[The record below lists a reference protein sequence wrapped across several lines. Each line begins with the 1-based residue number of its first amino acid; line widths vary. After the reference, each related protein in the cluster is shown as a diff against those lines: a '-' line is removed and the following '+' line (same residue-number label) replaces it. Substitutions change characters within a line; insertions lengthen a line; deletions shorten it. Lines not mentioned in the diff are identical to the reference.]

1 MTRPDSAP
9 SVAPAARWRAW
20 LKPLAGVAAVAAAWT
35 GGVGMWLP
43 DWARPRIEA
52 AATEALGTPVTIA
65 AVRIQPWTLAVEVDG
80 VTVGPQAAPWFTLKQ
95 AQTQLSLASV
105 RHLAPVISRVQLTEP
120 MFWLERQSADQFNIS
135 PVMARLMAPSPQPKP
150 DSEPTRFAVFNIE
163 VRDGLLRYTDR
174 VLKQEHRVEQLQVGV
189 PFVSNLPSDIAV
201 DVQPRLQARIDG
213 SPLKI
218 EGKTLPF
225 QEGHRS
231 EVQLAWQSVDVA
243 HWLTAAQPFLPPSVK
258 IAPQQGQL
266 DTNLTVHFEQRPE
279 HAVPMLRIAG
289 GLQLSK
295 LGLSLPQAPG
305 LGQVDTGWQ
314 LLKVEGLD
322 ALPLE
327 KQRRG
332 ASVSLDGLHLK
343 ARPLTVGAAASAGG
357 AATPVAPAASRV
369 AVTPESS
376 TASTA
381 STASGASDAAPEARP
396 SDTPWQW
403 SVGTVRLAAQAIDV
417 QTTSAAAWP
426 RLDRVV
432 LDVKGLDAAAKAP
445 AATWQLDVADQHG
458 MTLRANGQAQ
468 VARQQVEAK
477 LALDQASVQ
486 PWLAPLAPSLSL
498 PLAIQKGAL
507 SLQAQLSA
515 RLQADPAA
523 TSPELAQPGLNLSGG
538 SVRLA
543 GVQTQ
548 ATASGV
554 RDQVHLSELAVEGAD
569 AHLSFDPAQPGL
581 RRMSLETV
589 TVNGL
594 DARVT
599 RGRQG
604 QWLGM
609 APPRP
614 ASAAARRASAKPQE
628 AALPPVTVKLLRCQD
643 CRVQVTDQ
651 TVSPAALLS
660 LQRTDLSVANASTDL
675 RQPLTVDLRTQAQGK
690 GQVNFQGEV
699 RPQPLSVQGKVGLAG
714 VDLRVLQSYLDP
726 HLNIRIA
733 GARAQAAG
741 RLQLQDDA
749 RRGLSVRYQGRVG
762 LSDLSLQDRVNEAD
776 FVSWRTLSLDGTDLA
791 WANGQVNA
799 NLGRIALN
807 DFFGR
812 VIINPDGQLNLTT
825 IASREVGAQPQ
836 SITTPQPAGA
846 ASAPAAPVVASA
858 PASAALPTTTAT
870 AASPMKLRWQGIKL
884 SKGRVDF
891 TDNFIQPNYSANL
904 TRIEG
909 TISAVASDKPE
920 PATVDVAG
928 AVDDGAPLKI
938 TGQLHP
944 LGPRL
949 YTDIQGSA
957 KGIELTRLTPYAARY
972 AGYAIE
978 KGSLSMTVHYKIDG
992 GKLEAQ
998 NQIYLDQLT
1007 FGEKVDSP
1015 DATKLPVLF
1024 AVSLLKNRHG
1034 VIDINLPISG
1044 SLDDPQFSVGGIIWR
1059 VIVNLITKAVMAP
1072 FSLLSGGGDELGFV
1086 PFAPGSAEL
1095 SEAARARLD
1104 TLASKLDDRPALKLE
1119 ATGRAD
1125 PAVDVAGLRAAHVD
1139 RLMRAAKAKA
1149 QGQPVDEVKISPDE
1163 KSQWLTAAYKA
1174 ADIKKPRNLVGLAKT
1189 LPPAEMEA
1197 LLQASAPVSDAALKS
1212 LADHRGDAVKAY
1224 LSSKIPPDRVLLTAS
1239 KVGTGGLPDDKGPSS
1254 RVQFDLK

>member
-1 MTRPDSAP
+1 
-9 SVAPAARWRAW
+9 
-20 LKPLAGVAAVAAAWT
+20 
-35 GGVGMWLP
+35 MWLP
-43 DWARPRIEA
+43 DWVRPRIEA
-52 AATEALGTPVTIA
+52 AATEALGTPVTVA
-65 AVRIQPWTLAVEVDG
+65 AVRIQPWTLEVEVDS
-80 VTVGPQAAPWFTLKQ
+80 VTVGPRATPWFTLKQ

-105 RHLAPVISRVQLTEP
+105 RHLAPVIRRVQLTEP
-120 MFWLERQSADQFNIS
+120 MFWLERQTADQFNIS
-135 PVMARLMAPSPQPKP
+135 PVMARLLANAPEP
-150 DSEPTRFAVFNIE
+150 DGEPARFAVFNIE

-174 VLKQEHRVEQLQVGV
+174 VLKQEHRVEQLQIGV

-201 DVQPRLQARIDG
+201 DVQPRVQARVDG
-213 SPLKI
+213 SPLRI

-258 IAPQQGQL
+258 ITPQQGQL
-266 DTNLTVHFEQRPE
+266 DTNLTVQFEQRPAP
-279 HAVPMLRIAG
+279 AVPMLRIAG

-295 LGLSLPQAPG
+295 LGLGLPQAPG

-314 LLKVEGLD
+314 LLKVDGLD

-327 KQRRG
+327 KQVRV
-332 ASVSLDGLHLK
+332 ASVSLEGLHLK
-343 ARPLTVGAAASAGG
+343 ARPQAGGAATSAGG
-357 AATPVAPAASRV
+357 AATPGAPAASRV

-376 TASTA
+376 AASTA
-381 STASGASDAAPEARP
+381 SVTSDAAPEDRP
-396 SDTPWQW
+396 SDYTPWQW
-403 SVGTVRLAAQAIDV
+403 SVGTVHLAAQAIDV
-417 QTTSAAAWP
+417 QTANTPWP

-486 PWLAPLAPSLSL
+486 PWLAPLAQSLSL

-523 TSPELAQPGLNLSGG
+523 TSPELAQAGVHLSGG

-543 GVQTQ
+543 GLQTQ
-548 ATASGV
+548 ATAPGV
-554 RDQVHLSELAVEGAD
+554 RDQVHLTELAVEGAN
-569 AHLSFDPAQPGL
+569 AHLSLDPAQPGL
-581 RRMSLETV
+581 RRLSLETV

-609 APPRP
+609 APSRP
-614 ASAAARRASAKPQE
+614 APTAARRTSAKTRDAVP
-628 AALPPVTVKLLRCQD
+628 PPVTVKLLRCQD
-643 CRVQVTDQ
+643 CRLQLTDQ
-651 TVSPAALLS
+651 TVSPAAQLS
-660 LQRTDLSVANASTDL
+660 LQRTDLSVENASTDL

-699 RPQPLSVQGKVGLAG
+699 RPQPLSVQGKVGVAG

-733 GARAQAAG
+733 AARAQAAG
-741 RLQLQDDA
+741 RVQLQDDA

-762 LSDLSLQDRVNEAD
+762 LSDLRLQDRVNEAD

-791 WANGQVNA
+791 WTNGQVNA

-825 IASREVGAQPQ
+825 IASREVGAQPK

-846 ASAPAAPVVASA
+846 ASAPAAPVAASA
-858 PASAALPTTTAT
+858 PASATSSAT
-870 AASPMKLRWQGIKL
+870 PATSPMKLRWQGIKL
-884 SKGRVDF
+884 SKGRIDF
-891 TDNFIQPNYSANL
+891 TDNFIKPNYSANL

-998 NQIYLDQLT
+998 NQIFLDQLT

-1034 VIDINLPISG
+1034 EIDIKLPISG

-1104 TLASKLDDRPALKLE
+1104 TLAGKLDDRPALKLE

-1149 QGQPVDEVKISPDE
+1149 QGQPADEVKISSEE
-1163 KSQWLTAAYKA
+1163 KLQWLTAAYKS

-1197 LLQASAPVSDAALKS
+1197 LLQASAPVNDAALKS

-1224 LSSKIPPDRVLLTAS
+1224 LSSKIPPERVLLTAS

>member
-1 MTRPDSAP
+1 MTRPETAP
-9 SVAPAARWRAW
+9 PVTTPAARWRAW
-20 LKPLAGVAAVAAAWT
+20 VKPLAGVAAVAAAWT
-35 GGVGMWLP
+35 GVVGVWLP

-80 VTVGPQAAPWFTLKQ
+80 VAVGPQAAPWFTLKQ

-105 RHLAPVISRVQLTEP
+105 RHLAPVIRRVQLTEP

-135 PVMARLMAPSPQPKP
+135 PVMARLMAPPPEPQP

-243 HWLTAAQPFLPPSVK
+243 HWLTAAQPFLPPSVT
-258 IAPQQGQL
+258 ITPQQGQL
-266 DTNLTVHFEQRPE
+266 DTALTVQFEQRP
-279 HAVPMLRIAG
+279 APAAPMLRITG

-295 LGLSLPQAPG
+295 LGLGLPQAPG
-305 LGQVDTGWQ
+305 LGAVDTGWQ
-314 LLKVEGLD
+314 LLKVDGLD

-327 KQRRG
+327 RRVRV
-332 ASVSLDGLHLK
+332 ASVTLDGLHLK
-343 ARPLTVGAAASAGG
+343 ARPLAGGAATSAGG
-357 AATPVAPAASRV
+357 AATPSGAPAAS
-369 AVTPESS
+369 
-376 TASTA
+376 TASSA
-381 STASGASDAAPEARP
+381 SAAAPARSA

-403 SVGTVRLAAQAIDV
+403 SVGTVHLAAQAIDV
-417 QTTSAAAWP
+417 QTAAAPWP

-432 LDVKGLDAAAKAP
+432 LDIKGLDAATQAP

-468 VARQQVEAK
+468 VARQQVEAR
-477 LALDQASVQ
+477 LALDQAGVQ
-486 PWLAPLAPSLSL
+486 PWLAPLAQSLSL
-498 PLAIQKGAL
+498 PLAVRQGAL

-515 RLQADPAA
+515 RLLADPAA
-523 TSPELAQPGLNLSGG
+523 TSPELASPGVHLSGG
-538 SVRLA
+538 SLRLS
-543 GVQTQ
+543 GLQTQ
-548 ATASGV
+548 ATAAGV
-554 RDQVHLSELAVEGAD
+554 RDQIQLGELAVEGAD
-569 AHLSFDPAQPGL
+569 AHLSLAPAQPGL
-581 RRMSLETV
+581 RRLSLEAV
-589 TVNGL
+589 TLNGL

-609 APPRP
+609 APSRP
-614 ASAAARRASAKPQE
+614 APATAPRKAAASSE
-628 AALPPVTVKLLRCQD
+628 GALPPVTVKLLRCQD
-643 CRVQVTDQ
+643 CRVQLTDQ

-660 LQRTDLSVANASTDL
+660 LQRTELSVANASTDL
-675 RQPLTVDLRTQAQGK
+675 RQPLKVDLRTQAQGQ

-699 RPQPLSVQGKVGLAG
+699 RPQPLSVQGQVGLAG

-733 GARAQAAG
+733 RARAQAAG
-741 RLQLQDDA
+741 RVQVQDDD

-762 LSDLSLQDRVNEAD
+762 LSDLRLQDRVNEAD
-776 FVSWRTLSLDGTDLA
+776 FVSWRSLSLDGTDLA

-807 DFFGR
+807 EFYGR
-812 VIINPDGQLNLTT
+812 VIINPDGQLNLAS
-825 IASREVGAQPQ
+825 IASREVGAQPK
-836 SITTPQPAGA
+836 SLTTPESA
-846 ASAPAAPVVASA
+846 ASAPATPGSASAASTPVSASSPASAVAAAPA
-858 PASAALPTTTAT
+858 PASAN
-870 AASPMKLRWQGIKL
+870 AAPMKLRWQGITL

-891 TDNFIQPNYSANL
+891 TDNFIKPNYSADL

-920 PATVDVAG
+920 PATVDVSG

-998 NQIYLDQLT
+998 NQIFLDQLT

-1034 VIDINLPISG
+1034 EIDINLPISG

-1104 TLASKLDDRPALKLE
+1104 TLAGKLDDRPALKLE

-1125 PAVDVAGLRAAHVD
+1125 PAVDVPGLRAAHVD
-1139 RLMRAAKAKA
+1139 RLMRTAKAKA
-1149 QGQPVDEVKISPDE
+1149 QKQPVDEVEISTEE
-1163 KSQWLTAAYKA
+1163 KAQWLSAAYKA

-1197 LLQASAPVSDAALKS
+1197 LLQASAPVNDAALKS

-1224 LSSKIPPDRVLLTAS
+1224 LSGKISPERVLLTAS
-1239 KVGTGGLPDDKGPSS
+1239 KVGTSGLPDDKGPSS

>member
-35 GGVGMWLP
+35 GVVGMWLP

-105 RHLAPVISRVQLTEP
+105 RHLAPVIRRVQLTEP

-135 PVMARLMAPSPQPKP
+135 PVMARLLTNAPEP
-150 DSEPTRFAVFNIE
+150 DGEPARFAVFNIE

-258 IAPQQGQL
+258 ITPQQGQL
-266 DTNLTVHFEQRPE
+266 DTNLTVQFEQRPAP
-279 HAVPMLRIAG
+279 AVPMLRITG

-295 LGLSLPQAPG
+295 LGLGLPQAPG

-327 KQRRG
+327 KQVRV

-343 ARPLTVGAAASAGG
+343 ARPLAGGAAAPAGG
-357 AATPVAPAASRV
+357 AATPGASAASPV

-376 TASTA
+376 AA
-381 STASGASDAAPEARP
+381 STASGTSDAAPEGRP

-403 SVGTVRLAAQAIDV
+403 SVGTVRIAAQAIDV
-417 QTTSAAAWP
+417 QTADTPWP

-458 MTLRANGQAQ
+458 MSLRASGQAQ

-486 PWLAPLAPSLSL
+486 PWLAPLAQSLSL
-498 PLAIQKGAL
+498 PLAVQKGAL

-543 GVQTQ
+543 GLQTQ

-554 RDQVHLSELAVEGAD
+554 RDQVHLTELAVEGAD
-569 AHLSFDPAQPGL
+569 AHLSLDPAQPGL

-614 ASAAARRASAKPQE
+614 ASAAARRTSAKPQE

-660 LQRTDLSVANASTDL
+660 LQRTDLSVENASADL

-699 RPQPLSVQGKVGLAG
+699 RPQPLSVQGKVGVAG

-733 GARAQAAG
+733 GARAQADG
-741 RLQLQDDA
+741 RVQLQDDA

-762 LSDLSLQDRVNEAD
+762 LSDLRLQDRVNEAD
-776 FVSWRTLSLDGTDLA
+776 FVSWRTLSLDGTDLD

-799 NLGRIALN
+799 NLGRIALS

-812 VIINPDGQLNLTT
+812 VIINPDGQLNLAA
-825 IASREVGAQPQ
+825 IASREVGAQPK

-858 PASAALPTTTAT
+858 PASAALPTTTA
-870 AASPMKLRWQGIKL
+870 ASPMKLRWQGIKL
-884 SKGRVDF
+884 SKGRIDF
-891 TDNFIQPNYSANL
+891 TDNFIKPNYSANL

-1149 QGQPVDEVKISPDE
+1149 QGQPVDEVKISPEE

-1197 LLQASAPVSDAALKS
+1197 LLQASAPVNDAALKS

-1224 LSSKIPPDRVLLTAS
+1224 LSSKIPPERVLLTAS

>member
-1 MTRPDSAP
+1 MNRPTAASP
-9 SVAPAARWRAW
+9 VAPTPRWRAW
-20 LKPLAGVAAVAAAWT
+20 VKPLAGVAAVAAAWT
-35 GGVGMWLP
+35 VGVGLWLP
-43 DWARPRIEA
+43 DWVRPRIEA
-52 AATEALGTPVTIA
+52 AATEALGTPVQIA

-80 VTVGPQAAPWFTLKQ
+80 VAVGPQTSPWLTLKQ
-95 AQTQLSLASV
+95 AQAQLSLASV
-105 RHLAPVISRVQLTEP
+105 RHFAPVIRRVQLTEP
-120 MFWLERQSADQFNIS
+120 MFWLERQSVDQFNIS
-135 PVMARLMAPSPQPKP
+135 PVMARLMAPSPEPKP
-150 DSEPTRFAVFNIE
+150 DAEPARFAVFNIE

-174 VLKQEHRVEQLQVGV
+174 VLKQEHRVEQLQLGV
-189 PFVSNLPSDIAV
+189 PFVSNLPSDIDVA
-201 DVQPRLQARIDG
+201 VQPLLQARVDG

-218 EGKTLPF
+218 EGQTLPF
-225 QEGHRS
+225 KEGHRS
-231 EVQLAWQSVDVA
+231 ELKLAWQSVDVA
-243 HWLTAAQPFLPPSVK
+243 HWLTAAQPFLPPSLK
-258 IAPQQGQL
+258 IAPQQGSL
-266 DTNLTVHFEQRPE
+266 DTALTVQFEQRPAP
-279 HAVPMLRIAG
+279 AVPMLRITG

-295 LGLSLPQAPG
+295 LGLGLPQLLG
-305 LGQVDTGWQ
+305 LGQADAGWQ
-314 LLKVEGLD
+314 TLKVEGVD

-327 KQRRG
+327 RRVRV
-332 ASVSLDGLHLK
+332 ASVALDGLRLQV
-343 ARPLTVGAAASAGG
+343 RP
-357 AATPVAPAASRV
+357 R
-369 AVTPESS
+369 TPEASLPTTSGQALVPSS
-376 TASTA
+376 E
-381 STASGASDAAPEARP
+381 GASKAGSASSNVASSAEAGP
-396 SDTPWQW
+396 AGDTPAPWQW
-403 SVGTVRLAAQAIDV
+403 SIGRVHLAAQGIDV
-417 QTTSAAAWP
+417 QTTAAAPWP

-432 LDVKGLDAAAKAP
+432 LDIQGLDAAMKAP

-458 MTLRANGQAQ
+458 LSLRASGQAQ
-468 VARQQVEAK
+468 VARQQIEAK
-477 LALDQASVQ
+477 LALDQAAVP
-486 PWLAPLAPSLSL
+486 PWLAPLSPTLNL
-498 PLAIQKGAL
+498 PLALQQGTL

-515 RLQADPAA
+515 RLQSDPSA
-523 TSPELAQPGLNLSGG
+523 TSPELMQPGLHLNGG
-538 SVRLA
+538 AVRLVDWQA
-543 GVQTQ
+543 Q
-548 ATASGV
+548 ATSRTV
-554 RDQVHLSELAVEGAD
+554 RDQLQWRELSVEGAE
-569 AHLSFDPAQPGL
+569 AHVSLAATQPGL
-581 RRMSLETV
+581 QRLNLDAITLD
-589 TVNGL
+589 GL

-609 APPRP
+609 APAHASP
-614 ASAAARRASAKPQE
+614 AKAARSPAASDT
-628 AALPPVTVKLLRCQD
+628 ALPPVALKLLRCQD
-643 CRVQVTDQ
+643 CRVQLTDQ

-660 LQRTDLSVANASTDL
+660 LQRTELSVANASTDL
-675 RQPLTVDLRTQAQGK
+675 RQPLKVDLRTQAQGK

-699 RPQPLSVQGKVGLAG
+699 RPQPLSVQGQVGLSG

-726 HLNIRIA
+726 HLNIHIA

-741 RLQLQDDA
+741 RLNLQDDA

-762 LSDLSLQDRVNEAD
+762 LSDLRLQDRVNEAD
-776 FVSWRTLSLDGTDLA
+776 FVSCRSLSLDGTDLA

-807 DFFGR
+807 QFYGR
-812 VIINPDGQLNLTT
+812 VIINPDGQLNLAS
-825 IASREVGAQPQ
+825 IASREAGAQPQ
-836 SITTPQPAGA
+836 SLTTPQPA
-846 ASAPAAPVVASA
+846 ASAPAAPAPVASA
-858 PASAALPTTTAT
+858 PAAKSAP
-870 AASPMKLRWQGIKL
+870 AAPMKLRWQGIKL

-891 TDNFIQPNYSANL
+891 TDNYIKPNYSADL

-909 TISAVASDKPE
+909 SISAVASDKPE
-920 PATVDVAG
+920 PATVDVSG

-949 YTDIQGSA
+949 FTDIQGSA

-992 GKLEAQ
+992 GKLEAS
-998 NQIYLDQLT
+998 NQIFLDQLT

-1024 AVSLLKNRHG
+1024 AVALLKNRHG
-1034 VIDINLPISG
+1034 EIDINLPISG

-1086 PFAPGSAEL
+1086 PFAPGSADL
-1095 SEAARARLD
+1095 TEAARARLD
-1104 TLASKLDDRPALKLE
+1104 TLAGKLDDRPALKLE

-1149 QGQPVDEVKISPDE
+1149 QGVAVSEVKISPDE
-1163 KSQWLTAAYKA
+1163 KNQWLTAAYKA

-1197 LLQASAPVSDAALKS
+1197 LLQAAAPVNDAALKH

-1224 LSSKIPPDRVLLTAS
+1224 LVTKIAPERVLLTAS
-1239 KVGTGGLPDDKGPSS
+1239 KVGTDGLPDDKGPSS
-1254 RVQFDLK
+1254 RVQFGLK

>member
-1 MTRPDSAP
+1 
-9 SVAPAARWRAW
+9 
-20 LKPLAGVAAVAAAWT
+20 
-35 GGVGMWLP
+35 MWLP

-52 AATEALGTPVTIA
+52 AATEALGTPVTVA

-80 VTVGPQAAPWFTLKQ
+80 VTVGPRAAPWFTLKQ

-105 RHLAPVISRVQLTEP
+105 RHLAPVIRRVQLLEP
-120 MFWLERQSADQFNIS
+120 MFWLERQTADQFNIS
-135 PVMARLMAPSPQPKP
+135 PVMARLMSGAP
-150 DSEPTRFAVFNIE
+150 EPNREPARFAVFNIE

-174 VLKQEHRVEQLQVGV
+174 VLKQEHRVEQLQIGV

-201 DVQPRLQARIDG
+201 DVQPRMQARVDG

-225 QEGHRS
+225 HEGHRS
-231 EVQLAWQSVDVA
+231 ELQLAWQSVDVA
-243 HWLTAAQPFLPPSVK
+243 HWLTAVQPFLPPSVK
-258 IAPQQGQL
+258 ITPQQGQL
-266 DTNLTVHFEQRPE
+266 DTNLTVKFEQRPAP
-279 HAVPMLRIAG
+279 AVPMLRIAG

-295 LGLSLPQAPG
+295 LGLGLPQTPG
-305 LGQVDTGWQ
+305 LGAVDTGWQ

-327 KQRRG
+327 RQVRVTRV
-332 ASVSLDGLHLK
+332 ALDGLHLK
-343 ARPLTVGAAASAGG
+343 ARPLPSGATPPASA
-357 AATPVAPAASRV
+357 TEPPVKPAASG
-369 AVTPESS
+369 APVTSAPSP
-376 TASTA
+376 ASTA
-381 STASGASDAAPEARP
+381 SNAAPAAVA
-396 SDTPWQW
+396 SATPWRW
-403 SVGTVRLAAQAIDV
+403 SVGTLHLAAQAIDV
-417 QTTSAAAWP
+417 QTTSAAPWP

-432 LDVKGLDAAAKAP
+432 LDVKGLDAATKAP

-458 MTLRANGQAQ
+458 MTLRASGQAQ

-486 PWLAPLAPSLSL
+486 PWLAPLAQSLSL
-498 PLAIQKGAL
+498 PLAVQQGAL
-507 SLQAQLSA
+507 SLQSQLSA
-515 RLQADPAA
+515 RLQADPTA
-523 TSPELAQPGLNLSGG
+523 TSPELTQPGLNLSGG

-543 GVQTQ
+543 GLQTQ
-548 ATASGV
+548 ATAPGV
-554 RDQVHLSELAVEGAD
+554 RDQVHLTELAVEGAD
-569 AHLSFDPAQPGL
+569 AHLSLDPAQPGL
-581 RRMSLETV
+581 RRLSLETV

-604 QWLGM
+604 QWMGM

-614 ASAAARRASAKPQE
+614 ASAAARRTSAKTQE

-643 CRVQVTDQ
+643 CRVQLTDQ

-675 RQPLTVDLRTQAQGK
+675 RQPLKVDLRTQAQGK

-699 RPQPLSVQGKVGLAG
+699 RPQPLSVQGKVGVAG

-733 GARAQAAG
+733 AARAQAAG
-741 RLQLQDDA
+741 RVQLQDDA

-762 LSDLSLQDRVNEAD
+762 LSDLRLQDRVNEAD

-799 NLGRIALN
+799 NLGRIALS

-812 VIINPDGQLNLTT
+812 VIINPDGQLNLTS
-825 IASREVGAQPQ
+825 IASREAGAQPK

-846 ASAPAAPVVASA
+846 ASAPAAPAVASA
-858 PASAALPTTTAT
+858 ASVPVSAASSAT
-870 AASPMKLRWQGIKL
+870 PAGSPMKLRWQGITL

-891 TDNFIQPNYSANL
+891 TDNFIKPNYSANL

-998 NQIYLDQLT
+998 NQIFLDQLT

-1034 VIDINLPISG
+1034 VIDVNLPISG

-1149 QGQPVDEVKISPDE
+1149 QGQPVDEVKISPEE
-1163 KSQWLTAAYKA
+1163 KTQWLAAAYKA

-1197 LLQASAPVSDAALKS
+1197 LLQASASVNDAALKS

-1224 LSSKIPPDRVLLTAS
+1224 LSSKIPPERVLLTAS

>member
-1 MTRPDSAP
+1 
-9 SVAPAARWRAW
+9 V
-20 LKPLAGVAAVAAAWT
+20 VAVAAAWT
-35 GGVGMWLP
+35 GVVGVWLP

-52 AATEALGTPVTIA
+52 AATEALGTPVRIA

-80 VTVGPQAAPWFTLKQ
+80 VAVGPQAAPWFTLKQ

-105 RHLAPVISRVQLTEP
+105 RHLAPVIRRVHLTEP

-135 PVMARLMAPSPQPKP
+135 PVMARLMANSPPPQP

-174 VLKQEHRVEQLQVGV
+174 VLKQEHRVDQLQVGV
-189 PFVSNLPSDIAV
+189 PFVSTLPSDIAV

-213 SPLKI
+213 SPLKV

-243 HWLTAAQPFLPPSVK
+243 HWLTAAQPFLPPGVK
-258 IAPQQGQL
+258 ITPQQGQL
-266 DTNLTVHFEQRPE
+266 DTALTVRFEQRP
-279 HAVPMLRIAG
+279 APALPMLRVTG

-295 LGLSLPQAPG
+295 LGLGLPQAPG
-305 LGQVDTGWQ
+305 LGQVETGWQ
-314 LLKVEGLD
+314 LLKVDGLD

-327 KQRRG
+327 RQVRVDRV
-332 ASVSLDGLHLK
+332 ALDGLHLK
-343 ARPLTVGAAASAGG
+343 ARPLAAGGTPSAARTTPPVAAA
-357 AATPVAPAASRV
+357 VSREP
-369 AVTPESS
+369 VTPGSS
-376 TASTA
+376 PASVA
-381 STASGASDAAPEARP
+381 SAASGAAKAPTVTPA
-396 SDTPWQW
+396 TPWQW
-403 SVGTVRLAAQAIDV
+403 SVGAVHLAAQAIDV
-417 QTTSAAAWP
+417 QTTDAAPWP

-432 LDVKGLDAAAKAP
+432 LDVKGLDAGAKAP

-458 MTLRANGQAQ
+458 MTLRASGQAQ
-468 VARQQVEAK
+468 LARQQVEAK
-477 LALDQASVQ
+477 LALDQAAVQ
-486 PWLAPLAPSLSL
+486 PWLAPLAQSLSL
-498 PLAIQKGAL
+498 PLTVQQGAL

-523 TSPELAQPGLNLSGG
+523 TSPELAGPGVHLSGG
-538 SVRLA
+538 SLRLS

-548 ATASGV
+548 ATATGV
-554 RDQVHLSELAVEGAD
+554 RDQIKLGELAVEGAD
-569 AHLSFDPAQPGL
+569 AHLSLATAQPGL
-581 RRMSLETV
+581 RRLSLEAV
-589 TVNGL
+589 TLSGL
-594 DARVT
+594 DAQVT

-609 APPRP
+609 APSRAAP
-614 ASAAARRASAKPQE
+614 AAARRTSTQSTE
-628 AALPPVTVKLLRCQD
+628 AELPPVTVKLLRCQD
-643 CRVQVTDQ
+643 CRVQLTDQ
-651 TVSPAALLS
+651 SVSPAARLS
-660 LQRTDLSVANASTDL
+660 LQRTELSVANASTDL
-675 RQPLTVDLRTQAQGK
+675 RQPLKVDLRTQAQGQ

-699 RPQPLSVQGKVGLAG
+699 RPQPLSVQGQVGLAA

-733 GARAQAAG
+733 RARAQAAG
-741 RLQLQDDA
+741 RVQVHDDA

-762 LSDLSLQDRVNEAD
+762 LSDLRLQDRVNEAA
-776 FVSWRTLSLDGTDLA
+776 FVSWRSLSLDGTDLA

-807 DFFGR
+807 EFYGR
-812 VIINPDGQLNLTT
+812 VIINPDGQLNLAR
-825 IASREVGAQPQ
+825 IASREVGAQPA
-836 SITTPQPAGA
+836 SLTTPESA
-846 ASAPAAPVVASA
+846 ASAPQRAEAPSA
-858 PASAALPTTTAT
+858 PASAASAV
-870 AASPMKLRWQGIKL
+870 AAAPAAANAVPMKLRWQGIKL

-891 TDNFIQPNYSANL
+891 TDNYIKPNYSADL

-920 PATVDVAG
+920 PATVDVSG

-949 YTDIQGSA
+949 FTDIQGSA

-998 NQIYLDQLT
+998 NQIFLDQLT
-1007 FGEKVDSP
+1007 FGDKVDSP

-1034 VIDINLPISG
+1034 EIDINLPISG

-1095 SEAARARLD
+1095 SEAARSRLD

-1125 PAVDVAGLRAAHVD
+1125 PAVDVPGLRAAHVD
-1139 RLMRAAKAKA
+1139 RLMRVAKAKA
-1149 QGQPVDEVKISPDE
+1149 QKQPVAEVSISPEE
-1163 KSQWLTAAYKA
+1163 KAQWLTAAYKA

-1197 LLQASAPVSDAALKS
+1197 LLQAAAPVNDAALKS

-1224 LSSKIPPDRVLLTAS
+1224 LSSKIPPERVLLTAS
-1239 KVGTGGLPDDKGPSS
+1239 KVGTSGLPDDKGPSS

>member
-1 MTRPDSAP
+1 MIRSDSAP
-9 SVAPAARWRAW
+9 SDAPAARWRAW
-20 LKPLAGVAAVAAAWT
+20 LKPLAGVVAVAAAWT
-35 GGVGMWLP
+35 CVVGVWLP

-80 VTVGPQAAPWFTLKQ
+80 VTIGPRAAPWFTLKQ

-105 RHLAPVISRVQLTEP
+105 RHLAPVIRRVQLTEP
-120 MFWLERQSADQFNIS
+120 MFWLERQSANQFNIS
-135 PVMARLMAPSPQPKP
+135 AVMARLTAPSPQPKP

-231 EVQLAWQSVDVA
+231 EVQLSWQAVDVA

-258 IAPQQGQL
+258 ITPQQGQL
-266 DTNLTVHFEQRPE
+266 DTNLTVQFEQRPAP
-279 HAVPMLRIAG
+279 AVPMLRVAG

-295 LGLSLPQAPG
+295 LSLGLRQAPG

-314 LLKVEGLD
+314 LLKVDGLE

-327 KQRRG
+327 RQVRVARV
-332 ASVSLDGLHLK
+332 ALDGLHLK
-343 ARPLTVGAAASAGG
+343 ARPMAGG
-357 AATPVAPAASRV
+357 AAPVVPTPSD
-369 AVTPESS
+369 
-376 TASTA
+376 
-381 STASGASDAAPEARP
+381 ASDPTSTGTDP
-396 SDTPWQW
+396 VTPWQW
-403 SVGTVRLAAQAIDV
+403 SVGALHLAASAVDV
-417 QTTSAAAWP
+417 QTTSAAPWP
-426 RLDRVV
+426 RLDRLV
-432 LDVKGLDAAAKAP
+432 LDVKGLDARGKAP

-458 MTLRANGQAQ
+458 MHLRADGQVQ
-468 VARQQVEAK
+468 VARQQVQAK

-486 PWLAPLAPSLSL
+486 PWLAPLASSLNL
-498 PLAIQKGAL
+498 PLAVQKGAL
-507 SLQAQLSA
+507 SLQAQLSV
-515 RLQADPAA
+515 RLLADPAT
-523 TSPELAQPGLNLSGG
+523 TSPELASPGVHLSGG
-538 SVRLA
+538 SARLS
-543 GVQTQ
+543 QLHTQ

-554 RDQVHLSELAVEGAD
+554 RDQIQLTELAVEGAD
-569 AHLSFDPAQPGL
+569 AHLSLAPTQAGL
-581 RRMSLETV
+581 RRLSLDTM
-589 TVNGL
+589 TFNGL
-594 DARVT
+594 DARLT

-609 APPRP
+609 APARTAP
-614 ASAAARRASAKPQE
+614 ASSRTRHVADIEPDSSQAD
-628 AALPPVTVKLLRCQD
+628 LPPVTLKLLRCQD
-643 CRVQVTDQ
+643 CRVEITDQ
-651 TVSPAALLS
+651 TVNPPALLS
-660 LQRTDLSVANASTDL
+660 LQRTELSVANASTDL
-675 RQPLTVDLRTQAQGK
+675 RQPLKVDLRTQAQGK
-690 GQVNFQGEV
+690 GQASFQGEV
-699 RPQPLSVQGKVGLAG
+699 RPQPLSVQGQIGLAG

-726 HLNIRIA
+726 LLNIRIA

-741 RLQLQDDA
+741 RVQLQDDA

-762 LSDLSLQDRVNEAD
+762 LSDLRLQDRVNEAD

-799 NLGRIALN
+799 NLGRIALS

-812 VIINPDGQLNLTT
+812 VIINPDGQLNLSR
-825 IASREVGAQPQ
+825 IASREAGAQPK
-836 SITTPQPAGA
+836 SITTPEAA
-846 ASAPAAPVVASA
+846 ASAPATPVMASA
-858 PASAALPTTTAT
+858 ASVPASAASAT
-870 AASPMKLRWQGIKL
+870 AAATATSPMKLRWQGIKL
-884 SKGRVDF
+884 SKGRIDF
-891 TDNFIQPNYSANL
+891 TDNFIKPNYSANL

-949 YTDIQGSA
+949 YTDIEGSA

-998 NQIYLDQLT
+998 NQIFLDQLT

-1024 AVSLLKNRHG
+1024 AVSLLKNRRG
-1034 VIDINLPISG
+1034 EIDIKLPISG

-1095 SEAARARLD
+1095 SEAARTRLD
-1104 TLASKLDDRPALKLE
+1104 TLAGKLDDRPALKLE

-1125 PAVDVAGLRAAHVD
+1125 PAVDVPGLRAAHVD
-1139 RLMRAAKAKA
+1139 RLMRVAKAKSL
-1149 QGQPVDEVKISPDE
+1149 GLPVAEISMAPDE
-1163 KSQWLTAAYKA
+1163 KAKWLTAAYQG
-1174 ADIKKPRNLVGLAKT
+1174 ADIKKPRNVVGLAKT

-1197 LLQASAPVSDAALKS
+1197 LLQASAPVNEVALKS

-1224 LSSKIPPDRVLLTAS
+1224 LASKIAPERVLLTAS
-1239 KVGTGGLPDDKGPSS
+1239 KVGTGGLPDDKGPGS
-1254 RVQFDLK
+1254 RVQFGLK

>member
-35 GGVGMWLP
+35 GVVGMWLP

-52 AATEALGTPVTIA
+52 AATEALGTPVTVA

-80 VTVGPQAAPWFTLKQ
+80 VTVGPRAAPWFTLKQ

-105 RHLAPVISRVQLTEP
+105 RHLAPVIRRVQLTEP

-135 PVMARLMAPSPQPKP
+135 PVMARLMASSPQPKP
-150 DSEPTRFAVFNIE
+150 DREPTRFAVFNIE
-163 VRDGLLRYTDR
+163 VRDGLVRYTDR
-174 VLKQEHRVEQLQVGV
+174 VLKQEHRVEQLQIGV

-201 DVQPRLQARIDG
+201 EVQPRLQARIDG

-266 DTNLTVHFEQRPE
+266 DTNLTVQFEQRPAP
-279 HAVPMLRIAG
+279 AVPMLRIAG

-295 LGLSLPQAPG
+295 LGLGLPQVPG

-314 LLKVEGLD
+314 LLKVDGLD

-327 KQRRG
+327 KQVRVARV
-332 ASVSLDGLHLK
+332 ALDGLHLK
-343 ARPLTVGAAASAGG
+343 ARPLAGG
-357 AATPVAPAASRV
+357 AANPTSASTTVPPVKPAATQASAAPA
-369 AVTPESS
+369 PS
-376 TASTA
+376 TASNA
-381 STASGASDAAPEARP
+381 VPAAGASAP
-396 SDTPWQW
+396 SWQW
-403 SVGTVRLAAQAIDV
+403 SVGSLHLAAQAIDV
-417 QTTSAAAWP
+417 QTTSTAPWP

-432 LDVKGLDAAAKAP
+432 LDVKGLDASAKAP

-458 MTLRANGQAQ
+458 MSLRASGQAQ

-477 LALDQASVQ
+477 LALDQAAVQ
-486 PWLAPLAPSLSL
+486 PWLAPLAHSLSL

-543 GVQTQ
+543 GLQTQ
-548 ATASGV
+548 ATAAGV
-554 RDQVHLSELAVEGAD
+554 RDQVHLTELAVEGAD
-569 AHLSFDPAQPGL
+569 AHLSLEPAQPGL
-581 RRMSLETV
+581 RRLSLETV

-609 APPRP
+609 APSRP
-614 ASAAARRASAKPQE
+614 VPATARRTSAKAKE

-643 CRVQVTDQ
+643 CRVQLTDQ

-675 RQPLTVDLRTQAQGK
+675 RQSLKVDLRTQAQGK

-699 RPQPLSVQGKVGLAG
+699 RPQPLSVQGKVGVAG

-741 RLQLQDDA
+741 RVQLQDDA

-762 LSDLSLQDRVNEAD
+762 LSDLRLQDRVNEAD

-791 WANGQVNA
+791 WTNGQVNA
-799 NLGRIALN
+799 NLGRIALS

-812 VIINPDGQLNLTT
+812 VIINPDGQLNLAA
-825 IASREVGAQPQ
+825 IASREVGAQPK
-836 SITTPQPAGA
+836 SITTPQPAG
-846 ASAPAAPVVASA
+846 SVSAPVVAAAASA
-858 PASAALPTTTAT
+858 PASAASPTAT

-891 TDNFIQPNYSANL
+891 TDNFIKPNYSANL

-992 GKLEAQ
+992 GKLEAE
-998 NQIYLDQLT
+998 NQIFLDQLT

-1034 VIDINLPISG
+1034 EIDINLPISG

-1139 RLMRAAKAKA
+1139 RLMRTAKAKA
-1149 QGQPVDEVKISPDE
+1149 QGQPVDEVKISPEE

-1224 LSSKIPPDRVLLTAS
+1224 LSSKIPPERVLLTAS
-1239 KVGTGGLPDDKGPSS
+1239 KVGTSGLPDDKGPSS